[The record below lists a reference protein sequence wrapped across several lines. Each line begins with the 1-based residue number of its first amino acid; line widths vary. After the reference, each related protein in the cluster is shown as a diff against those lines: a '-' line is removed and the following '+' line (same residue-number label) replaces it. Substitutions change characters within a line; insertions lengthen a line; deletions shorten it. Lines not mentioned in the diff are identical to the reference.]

1 MQNVGIDHGLV
12 SLAGCAFCYQPRT
25 LSLEL
30 SDMRGL
36 MRGNHV

>member
-12 SLAGCAFCYQPRT
+12 SLLAVLWVGI
-25 LSLEL
+25 SLEL